1 VRTAALPQTGLN
13 DARQRTCIASTAVIV
28 RPTATPVSI
37 LYTVQQHAA
46 AHHMGD
52 VFLTNGCTSAQ
63 VHAQAASGPVNGTGR
78 VAMTR

>member
-1 VRTAALPQTGLN
+1 MHCFHCGHRLLDRDT
-13 DARQRTCIASTAVIV
+13 
-28 RPTATPVSI
+28 VSI

-46 AHHMGD
+46 AHRMGD
-52 VFLTNGCTSAQ
+52 VFLTNGCISAQ